1 MACLWEWYG
10 QLHAAHIAHYA
21 LQLLQL
27 MWWTLCAGLQ
37 TANILR
43 QTWHTF
49 TSVSSASR
57 LMGTFLCD
65 ISPSR

>member
-10 QLHAAHIAHYA
+10 QLHAAHIAHVA

-27 MWWTLCAGLQ
+27 MWLTLCAGLQ

-43 QTWHTF
+43 QT
-49 TSVSSASR
+49 
-57 LMGTFLCD
+57 
-65 ISPSR
+65 